1 MRKSSTKSFC
11 NLLIEHFNKILL
23 FLFQNFSH
31 DRCEKPFYP
40 FTYHNYIG
48 IELFYFVVVTL
59 I

>member
-48 IELFYFVVVTL
+48 IELFYLPVG
-59 I
+59 